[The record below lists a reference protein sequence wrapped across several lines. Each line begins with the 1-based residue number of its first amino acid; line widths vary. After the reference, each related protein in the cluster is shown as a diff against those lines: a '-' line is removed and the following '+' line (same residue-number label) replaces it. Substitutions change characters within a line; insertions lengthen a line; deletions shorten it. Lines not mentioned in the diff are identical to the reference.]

1 MRAPLPQRTFERPF
15 DLIVIGAGING
26 AGIARDATLRGLS
39 VLLVDKGDVGAG
51 TTSRS
56 TRLVHGG
63 LRYLEH
69 FEVPLVRESLRERE
83 TLLHIAPHLV
93 HPLSFLLPIYE
104 EHKRR
109 PALIRMGMMAYDAL
123 SLDKSMERHRMLSRD
138 EALRREPGLR
148 SDGLRGAAA
157 YYDAQA
163 AYPERLALENAL
175 DARRLGAVVLP
186 YMRVTAVERA
196 HDRVVGVT
204 LHDELH
210 GSEYRA
216 RGALVVNASGPWVDE
231 VLGEAGRAGSDSRL
245 IGGTKGSHLVVEP
258 FPGAPREAVY
268 AEAVGDG
275 RPYFVVPWNGLYLIG
290 TTDTRYEGDLDDVV
304 ATDEEIAYLID
315 ETNRLI
321 PGAALS
327 AEQVLYTYAGVRP
340 LPAGRVGTGSAKE
353 RDEGAIT
360 RSHVIHDHAG
370 RDLPEGE
377 RIEGLLSIVGGKIT
391 TYRRLS
397 QETVDLAVKKVGR
410 KADKCRTHQLPLP
423 GGTAYPFEG
432 FRERFR
438 VTSGLPVETAD
449 RLLRIYGTR
458 AAEALDFA
466 DGSPELREPF
476 DDDSGAIGAE
486 IVFSLRTELAETLA
500 DVVARRTLVGYGAHA
515 GLTAIDAAAEIAV
528 RHAGWSDER
537 AAREVAA
544 FREETAATLRPRTV
558 AAPPDDEPVAAGRP
572 AVFAGAARAL
582 RRRPRA

>member
-1 MRAPLPQRTFERPF
+1 MRAPLPTRTFERPF

-109 PALIRMGMMAYDAL
+109 PVLIRAGMMAYDAL
-123 SLDKSMERHRMLSRD
+123 SLDKSLERHRMLSRD

-148 SDGLRGAAA
+148 ADGLRGAAA

-186 YMRVTAVERA
+186 YMRVTGLERV

-210 GSEYRA
+210 GAEHRA
-216 RGALVVNASGPWVDE
+216 RGALVVNAAGPWVDE
-231 VLGEAGRAGSDSRL
+231 ILGEDGGRAGSASRL

-290 TTDTRYEGDLDDVV
+290 TTDTRYDGDLDAVA
-304 ATDEEIAYLID
+304 ATDDEIAYLIE

-321 PGAALS
+321 PGAAL
-327 AEQVLYTYAGVRP
+327 APEQVLYTYAGVRP
-340 LPAGRVGTGSAKE
+340 LPAAPDG
-353 RDEGAIT
+353 DEAAIT
-360 RSHVIHDHAG
+360 RSHVVHDHA
-370 RDLPEGE
+370 RREVPEAE
-377 RIEGLLSIVGGKIT
+377 RLEGLVSIVGGKIT
-391 TYRRLS
+391 TYRQLA
-397 QETVDLAVKKVGR
+397 QETVDLAVRKLGR

-423 GGTAYPFEG
+423 GGTAYPFDG

-438 VTSGLPVETAD
+438 VTSGLPAETAD

-466 DGSPELREPF
+466 DGAPELREPF
-476 DDDSGAIGAE
+476 DPDTGALGVE
-486 IVFSLRTELAETLA
+486 VVFSLRTELAETLA
-500 DVVARRTLVGYGAHA
+500 DVVQRRTLVGYGAHA
-515 GLTAIDAAAEIAV
+515 GLRAVDAAAEIAV
-528 RHAGWSDER
+528 RHLGWSDER
-537 AAREVAA
+537 AAQEAEAFRAQATAA
-544 FREETAATLRPRTV
+544 FRPRADA
-558 AAPPDDEPVAAGRP
+558 AAPPEPAVTDARP
-572 AVFAGAARAL
+572 AVLAGAARAL
-582 RRRPRA
+582 RRRSRA

>member
-1 MRAPLPQRTFERPF
+1 MRAPLPPRTFERPF

-63 LRYLEH
+63 LRYLERL
-69 FEVPLVRESLRERE
+69 EVPLVRESLRERE
-83 TLLHIAPHLV
+83 TLLRIAPHLV

-109 PALIRMGMMAYDAL
+109 PAVIRVGMMAYDAL
-123 SLDKSMERHRMLSRD
+123 SLDKSLDRHRMLSRD

-148 SDGLRGAAA
+148 ADGLRGAAA

-175 DARRLGAVVLP
+175 DARRHGAVVLP
-186 YMRVTAVERA
+186 YMRVTGLERT
-196 HDRVVGVT
+196 HERVTGVT

-210 GSEYRA
+210 AIDYRA
-216 RGALVVNASGPWVDE
+216 RGALVVNATGPWVDE
-231 VLGEAGRAGSDSRL
+231 LLAGAQPRDQRL

-290 TTDTRYEGDLDDVV
+290 TTDTRFEGELDDVV
-304 ATDEEIAYLID
+304 ATDDEVAYLIE

-340 LPAGRVGTGSAKE
+340 LPAPGVGTKE

-370 RDLPEGE
+370 RDVPEAE
-377 RIEGLLSIVGGKIT
+377 RLDGLLSIVGGKIT
-391 TYRRLS
+391 TYRRLAE
-397 QETVDLAVKKVGR
+397 ETVDQAVKKLGR

-423 GGTAYPFEG
+423 GGTAYPFDG

-438 VTSGLPVETAD
+438 VTSGLPPETAD

-466 DGSPELREPF
+466 DGAPALREPF
-476 DDDSGAIGAE
+476 DPDSGAIGAE
-486 IVFSLRTELAETLA
+486 VVFSLRTELAETLA
-500 DVVARRTLVGYGAHA
+500 DVVQRRTLVGYGAHC
-515 GLTAIDAAAEIAV
+515 GLEAIDAAAELAV
-528 RHAGWSDER
+528 RHAGWSEER
-537 AAREVAA
+537 AEREVAA
-544 FREETAATLRPRTV
+544 FRAQAAAALRPR
-558 AAPPDDEPVAAGRP
+558 AAATG
-572 AVFAGAARAL
+572 
-582 RRRPRA
+582 